1 MFYLESPNLV
11 YNPYVSPIYADSFD
25 HLPPILIQSGG
36 CEALRDEINELTAK
50 IKGSKG
56 TNVRHEIY
64 EVILSKKPFSIVYI
78 NKVYSI

>member
-36 CEALRDEINELTAK
+36 CEVLRDEINELTAK

-56 TNVRHEIY
+56 TSVRHEIY
-64 EVILSKKPFSIVYI
+64 EVTLSKKLIFIVHI
-78 NKVYSI
+78 NKIYSI